1 MTGTRPGSR
10 AVYYSLDSRRKY
22 IDFAKRS
29 VASLRKFN
37 KDISVHLFIYGAVD
51 PRDRAFFSRHGVRI
65 HARREQR
72 RIMPTFLKW
81 LSLPELSEENI
92 LFCDADTV
100 FYRDPAALFDRFN
113 KKDFYARREFGTS
126 WPAFEAEKTMT
137 CYQLKDERFSRLLKM
152 LNLKRMPVFNSGVM
166 LFNRGAHKKFFFRE
180 FLFYY
185 MLFNSLRI
193 PYPAVNS
200 HIMDEIVASLVMG
213 GLTSLRYGFLDKEA
227 VPLYREIKLKIAQ
240 GFGTVTHVGSLDYR
254 DYSKHGPA

>member
-1 MTGTRPGSR
+1 MTGTCHGPR
-10 AVYYSLDSRRKY
+10 AVYYSLNNRRKY

-37 KDISVHLFIYGAVD
+37 KNISVHLFIYGAAD
-51 PRDRAFFSRHGVRI
+51 SCDTGFFSRHGVRI
-65 HARREQR
+65 HKRREQR

-100 FYRDPAALFDRFN
+100 FYRDPAVLFDRFN
-113 KKDFYARREFGTS
+113 EKDFYARREFGTS

-152 LNLKRMPVFNSGVM
+152 LSLRRMPVFNSGVM
-166 LFNRGAHKKFFFRE
+166 LFNRGSHKKFSFKEFF
-180 FLFYY
+180 FYY

-213 GLTSLRYGFLDKEA
+213 GLASLRYGFLDKAA
-227 VPLYREIKLKIAQ
+227 VPLYREIKLKITK
-240 GFGTVTHVGSLDYR
+240 GFGIVTHVGSLDYR
-254 DYSKHGPA
+254 DYLKHGSA